1 METQFRADER
11 SDLSSNR
18 TTYSCWVENRL
29 KGVGRG
35 LYKKDL
41 WKVARKMWEE
51 ITVVGTRRQ
60 HGGDETQLDSGS
72 TQNSLMDWMYDQEKP
87 RMTPTKAPS

>member
-1 METQFRADER
+1 
-11 SDLSSNR
+11 
-18 TTYSCWVENRL
+18 
-29 KGVGRG
+29 
-35 LYKKDL
+35 
-41 WKVARKMWEE
+41 MWEE